1 MVLKVTCFAGHVE
14 VVDMK
19 VTVCRD
25 AVKGKCVRPL
35 CKYYHIPILLPPAD
49 EMAAQLED
57 RGQFLTT
64 SSTAIVAATGGLRTN
79 VTVSSGNPN
88 HMVYQQV
95 FGFNS

>member
-1 MVLKVTCFAGHVE
+1 
-14 VVDMK
+14 MK

-57 RGQFLTT
+57 KGQLLTT
-64 SSTAIVAATGGLRTN
+64 SAAIVAAAGELRTN
-79 VTVSSGNPN
+79 VMVSSGNPN
-88 HMVYQQV
+88 HMLCQQV

>member
-1 MVLKVTCFAGHVE
+1 MR
-14 VVDMK
+14 

-49 EMAAQLED
+49 EMAAQLGD
-57 RGQFLTT
+57 KGQLLTT
-64 SSTAIVAATGGLRTN
+64 SSAAIVAATGELRTN
-79 VTVSSGNPN
+79 VMVSSGNPN
-88 HMVYQQV
+88 HMLCQQV